1 VTSTDLR
8 PEVVLDCTGPGSG
21 PTGRDA
27 GLFAPAPSDDAVDGS
42 IPAFFASFD
51 FLGFFGGAGPNPG
64 SFAPCNALGPA
75 DTTGFVGPRGAAGPA
90 DTVGFGDPGGL
101 AGPAGPVG
109 PAAESRA

>member
-51 FLGFFGGAGPNPG
+51 FLGFFGGAGPNP
-64 SFAPCNALGPA
+64 A